1 MYVRVA
7 DAIREAGLS
16 GSRHPTDYLNFFCLA
31 KREGPDDLAQMGFVD
46 PEPGTAAE
54 EVRRSRRHPI
64 YVHSK
69 MTVCLF
75 TLPTGGPICS
85 WVGLTLILIAQ
96 LPSCFCQIPISPGRI
111 DPTVQHSNLNSTLPS
126 P

>member
-16 GSRHPTDYLNFFCLA
+16 KHPTDYLNFFCLA
-31 KREGPDDLAQMGFVD
+31 KREGPDDLAQMGFAH

-75 TLPTGGPICS
+75 TLQGVPFAHVLG
-85 WVGLTLILIAQ
+85 
-96 LPSCFCQIPISPGRI
+96 
-111 DPTVQHSNLNSTLPS
+111 
-126 P
+126 

>member
-7 DAIREAGLS
+7 NALREAGGGS
-16 GSRHPTDYLNFFCLA
+16 GSRRHPTDYLNFFCLA
-31 KREGPDDLAQMGFVD
+31 KREGPDDLAQMGFAD

-75 TLPTGGPICS
+75 TLQGVPFAH
-85 WVGLTLILIAQ
+85 GL
-96 LPSCFCQIPISPGRI
+96 G
-111 DPTVQHSNLNSTLPS
+111 
-126 P
+126 

>member
-75 TLPTGGPICS
+75 ISGARSATTDQ
-85 WVGLTLILIAQ
+85 WLILTR
-96 LPSCFCQIPISPGRI
+96 LRGMGDGFWE
-111 DPTVQHSNLNSTLPS
+111 NS
-126 P
+126 